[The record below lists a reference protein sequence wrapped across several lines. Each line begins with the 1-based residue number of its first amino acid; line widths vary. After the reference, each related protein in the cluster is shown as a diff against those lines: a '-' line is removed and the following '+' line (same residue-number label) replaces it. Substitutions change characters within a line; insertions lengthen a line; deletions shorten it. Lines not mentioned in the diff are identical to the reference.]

1 MCAYIFVGKERKE
14 EMSGDYW
21 ESKGG
26 FIWLFS
32 FVA

>member
-1 MCAYIFVGKERKE
+1 MCEYIFVGKEGKE

-21 ESKGG
+21 ENKGG
-26 FIWLFS
+26 FIGLFS